1 MIERSQ
7 RQPQTSVVRDAAS
20 DKAPSA
26 DYAHREDQDNDPF
39 YYANC
44 CLGLFP
50 IDPLDFHAFAKG
62 QLIAMAILV
71 PTAIALFYIFRL
83 VTPSAGQ
90 LAMKLGD
97 LF

>member
-7 RQPQTSVVRDAAS
+7 PQPQTSLIRDAAY
-20 DKAPSA
+20 DKALSV
-26 DYAHREDQDNDPF
+26 DSAHRENQDNDAF
-39 YYANC
+39 FYANC
-44 CLGLFP
+44 RLGLFP
-50 IDPLDFHAFAKG
+50 KDPVDLHAFAKG

-90 LAMKLGD
+90 LAMKLGN
-97 LF
+97 LL